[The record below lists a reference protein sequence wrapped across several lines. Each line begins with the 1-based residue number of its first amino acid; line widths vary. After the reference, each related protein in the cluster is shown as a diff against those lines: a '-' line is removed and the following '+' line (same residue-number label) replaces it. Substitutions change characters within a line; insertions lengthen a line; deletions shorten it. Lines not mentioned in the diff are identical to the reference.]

1 MTTEATIERRE
12 DPPLVKLID
21 QYGTDLEQALP
32 EGMTASRFKSIII
45 NQVRENRKLLE
56 CVPMTLIASSLM
68 AAQLGLQPGGAMGEC
83 WIIPRRNQG
92 RWEANFQLGYKGLR
106 QLAYRS
112 AQVRLIEAR
121 IVWDGD
127 DFDFTHGLGGT
138 NWRHKPS
145 GIPTD
150 EWTYVYAAAETVLG
164 GEAFEAMS
172 REQVLAHRD
181 RYVQKQQN
189 GDWPKGWRE
198 NEPEMARKTV
208 TAALCR
214 QLPMSVE
221 FRDAL
226 AADGATPYSLAP
238 NLAGMMSLERGEGME
253 EESDDDDA

>member
-1 MTTEATIERRE
+1 MTTEATIERRD
-12 DPPLVKLID
+12 DPPLVQLIN
-21 QYGTDLEQALP
+21 QYSADLEAALP
-32 EGMTASRFKSIII
+32 DGMTPGRFKSIII

-56 CVPMTLIASSLM
+56 CVPMTLIASALM

-112 AQVRLIEAR
+112 AQVRMIEAR

-127 DFDFTHGLGGT
+127 EFDFAHGLGGT

-145 GIPTD
+145 AVPTE
-150 EWTYVYAAAETVLG
+150 EWSYVYAAAETVLG

-181 RYVQKQQN
+181 RYVQRQQN

-221 FRDAL
+221 FRDAM
-226 AADGATPYSLAP
+226 AADGSTPYSLTP
-238 NLAGMMSLERGEGME
+238 DLAGLMSLEKGVE
-253 EESDDDDA
+253 EEGPEDDDA

>member
-1 MTTEATIERRE
+1 MSEAATIERRE

-21 QYGTDLEQALP
+21 QYRVDLEQALP
-32 EGMTASRFKSIII
+32 EGMTPSRFQSIVI
-45 NQVRENRKLLE
+45 NQVRENRQLLE
-56 CVPMTLIASSLM
+56 CVPMTLVASALM

-112 AQVRLIEAR
+112 AQVRMIESR
-121 IVWDGD
+121 IVWEGD
-127 DFDFTHGLGGT
+127 DFDFHHGLGGT
-138 NWRHKPS
+138 NWKHKP
-145 GIPTD
+145 TD
-150 EWTYVYAAAETVLG
+150 QATDRWTYVYAAAETVLG

-181 RYVQKQQN
+181 RYVSKQKDGQ
-189 GDWPKGWRE
+189 WPKAWRD

-226 AADGATPYSLAP
+226 AADGMTPYALAP
-238 NLAGMMSLERGEGME
+238 DLAGMMSLERGSQE
-253 EESDDDDA
+253 EVDDAD